1 MAKPRALRLLRE
13 RKLADLLPPPEP
25 AAVFEASGVIVVK
38 SDCFVVLDNTRRVA
52 RIDASLRLDSERN
65 QWVGARRSG
74 EGYEA
79 VSYNPN
85 LRRFFLMIEAEKHA
99 DGTYKAIVEEAD
111 SRWRL
116 KGRTWVDFAFESR
129 NTGFEGLAAVE
140 SAGRNYLLALCEGNG
155 CRRSRKKPAHG
166 KGRIHVLQ
174 RRQGAWHPVAI
185 IKLPGHVDFQ
195 DYAGMAL
202 RGDRIA
208 VVSQE
213 SSRLWI
219 GRLNRREWR
228 ITGKGRIYDFP
239 RTKKGKRLYHT
250 VEGIS
255 WLTPTTLVA
264 VSDLRK
270 KRHPKRSARTDQ
282 SIHVFKVV

>member
-1 MAKPRALRLLRE
+1 MPIQTEQKVRVWAAGAINIDRWRNSE
-13 RKLADLLPPPEP
+13 RCGFYGNESSRDLLPPPEP

-38 SDCFVVLDNTRRVA
+38 SDCFVVLDNIRRVA

-79 VSYNPN
+79 VSYNPK

-111 SRWRL
+111 ARWRF
-116 KGRTWVDFAFESR
+116 KGRTWVDFAFEAR

-140 SAGRNYLLALCEGNG
+140 SGGRNYLLALCEGNK
-155 CRRSRKKPAHG
+155 CRRSRKKLEHG

-174 RRQGAWHPVAI
+174 RRQGMWHPVAV
-185 IKLPGHVDFQ
+185 IKLPGHVSFQ
-195 DYAGMAL
+195 DYAGLAL

-208 VVSQE
+208 
-213 SSRLWI
+213 SSRRSHHACGLAASTGGS
-219 GRLNRREWR
+219 GRLPVKAAFTTFRGRKRESAC
-228 ITGKGRIYDFP
+228 IT
-239 RTKKGKRLYHT
+239 
-250 VEGIS
+250 
-255 WLTPTTLVA
+255 
-264 VSDLRK
+264 
-270 KRHPKRSARTDQ
+270 RSRASRG
-282 SIHVFKVV
+282 